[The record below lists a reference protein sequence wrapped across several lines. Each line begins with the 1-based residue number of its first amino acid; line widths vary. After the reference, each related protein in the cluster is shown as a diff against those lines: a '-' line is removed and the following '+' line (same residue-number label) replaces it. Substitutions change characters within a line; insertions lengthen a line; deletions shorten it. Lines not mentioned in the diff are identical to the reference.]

1 MKMMIVVLRDEDT
14 EKVLQELIDRSFGV
28 TRIATTGGFFRRG
41 NTTLIIGTED
51 DQVDEAMDLIRANTS
66 ETDDPSHRKATVFV
80 INVAD
85 FQKI

>member
-1 MKMMIVVLRDEDT
+1 MMIVVLRDEDA
-14 EKVLQELIDRSFGV
+14 EKVLHELVDQSFGV

-51 DQVDEAMDLIRANTS
+51 DQVDQAMDLIRSNTS
-66 ETDDPSHRKATVFV
+66 EPDDPAHRRATVFV
-80 INVAD
+80 LNVAD